1 MKGFLSNAKAHMNGT
16 KGFFSDAKAVSPVI
30 AVLVLIVVAVIGAV
44 GVGALQTELQDKTTN
59 EAKIGELGATEVR
72 IIGGPGVSM
81 MMAGPMDAGAT
92 VTSEEASEG
101 SMLAALNGEYPKIN
115 IGFLRECCGFAMY
128 AMPNDACDMGIGR
141 RFPTTAEKSAYP
153 ELKYQVIAKAPIAV
167 IANKATGSSSYYDV
181 VNDTANSTGLQNMYH
196 SDNVTNKLA
205 VAYAF
210 APDHVTTSGWEGGS
224 GTAPPGEVYGTSIQG
239 MFSLYLQRGP
249 SATGWVAG
257 GAEDNLWLND
267 EININSSDYM
277 LVNTPEE
284 VIEYVAKTE
293 GAVGFVDYNYAFS
306 VVDEEG
312 DEAKI
317 IILGLENA
325 DGSFM
330 ANNTAPEAI
339 GTADTTNEPGSAGYV
354 TGLGGP
360 MFTPVV
366 ITTYGEPDSAEQTI
380 IDYMS
385 MFHGVEIMAEHGF
398 LAGEN
403 TVVSAACPFHTA

>member
-1 MKGFLSNAKAHMNGT
+1 MNER

-30 AVLVLIVVAVIGAV
+30 AVLVLIVVAVIGAI
-44 GVGALQTELQDKTTN
+44 GVGTLQTELQDKTTG

-72 IIGGPGVSM
+72 IIGGPGVSP

-92 VTSEEASEG
+92 VTSEEAPAG
-101 SMLAALNGEYPKIN
+101 SMLAALNEEYPKIN

-128 AMPNDACDMGIGR
+128 ALPNDACDMGIGR
-141 RFPTTAEKSAYP
+141 RFPTTPEKAAYP

-167 IANKATGSSSYYDV
+167 ITHNTSRFAEATIYTALETAYANASGI
-181 VNDTANSTGLQNMYH
+181 
-196 SDNVTNKLA
+196 A
-205 VAYAF
+205 VAAYAF
-210 APDHVTTSGWEGGS
+210 DPNHATAAGWEGGA
-224 GTAPPGEVYGTSIQG
+224 GTAPSGEVYGTSIQG
-239 MFSLYLQRGP
+239 MFSLYLVRGD

-267 EININSSDYM
+267 EIGTAATGYH

-284 VIEYVAKTE
+284 MIEWVEDTESSIGFLDYMYAVNAIEE
-293 GAVGFVDYNYAFS
+293 GA
-306 VVDEEG
+306 E
-312 DEAKI
+312 I
-317 IILGLENA
+317 WIMPL
-325 DGSFM
+325 DGM
-330 ANNTAPEAI
+330 TVAEMDAEAI
-339 GTADTTNEPGSAGYV
+339 GTADTTNAPGGAGYV

-366 ITTYGEPDSAEQTI
+366 ITTFGEPDTAEQTI
-380 IDYMS
+380 IDYMA